1 MKLKNKFTIQK
12 FERKGSAMILTMFI
26 LAGMLI
32 VAMSGA
38 YVVLLGITASGTQA
52 QSTKAYFAA
61 ESGIE
66 FILWNVRKNDIDYG
80 VSQIGT
86 GVAIEGPHS
95 LSAAN
100 LEYSIFHTGVFHGYT
115 SLGSFNTAKRS
126 VEVSF

>member
-1 MKLKNKFTIQK
+1 MIFKNNLTIKKL
-12 FERKGSAMILTMFI
+12 ERKGSAMILTMFI

-66 FILWNVRKNDIDYG
+66 FILWNVRKNGVDYG
-80 VSQIGT
+80 VEQIGT
-86 GVAIEGPHS
+86 GVAIEGPHT
-95 LSAAN
+95 LSVAN
-100 LEYSIFHTGVFHGYT
+100 LEYQVFHTGSFHGYT
-115 SLGSFNTAKRS
+115 SVGSFHSAKRS